1 LLEVDA
7 QGRLWGSPPSAATL
21 FRLEP
26 RTKKIT
32 HTGTVVDA
40 AGAVLDMVFLD
51 GIMYAVAYS
60 GGDIVKY
67 DPGKSWDQWH
77 ENNPRT
83 IASVGQRGFIRP
95 TGGIV
100 AGPDGKLY
108 SGWMA
113 KYGVYGGAVATTDP
127 KTGHTELLE
136 NPLGEQEIAGLAT
149 DGTLLYVG
157 SGLVANGLPNKRGES
172 PSLGIIDPRTKKVIW
187 QQAIAAATRVR
198 PLGYDAKTHTVPV
211 DIDGHIR
218 LFDTRARALAP
229 ARPEAPAL
237 GSANAAVTGDGRLY
251 YGSGTQV
258 IELNLASGAVKPLAR
273 APAAVN
279 NITATDERVYISV
292 GIDVYTL
299 RITRDRSGG

>member
-1 LLEVDA
+1 
-7 QGRLWGSPPSAATL
+7 
-21 FRLEP
+21 
-26 RTKKIT
+26 
-32 HTGTVVDA
+32 
-40 AGAVLDMVFLD
+40 M
-51 GIMYAVAYS
+51 
-60 GGDIVKY
+60 
-67 DPGKSWDQWH
+67 
-77 ENNPRT
+77 
-83 IASVGQRGFIRP
+83 
-95 TGGIV
+95 
-100 AGPDGKLY
+100 
-108 SGWMA
+108 
-113 KYGVYGGAVATTDP
+113 
-127 KTGHTELLE
+127 
-136 NPLGEQEIAGLAT
+136 
-149 DGTLLYVG
+149 
-157 SGLVANGLPNKRGES
+157 
-172 PSLGIIDPRTKKVIW
+172 W